1 MAMRLQI
8 PILVFDYA
16 AAENGDDVYSPATAN
31 SPVQQPQIQA
41 TQQPQI
47 QPVQP

>member
-8 PILVFDYA
+8 PIWYVDYA
-16 AAENGDDVYSPATAN
+16 AAENGDDVYSAATEIQ
-31 SPVQQPQIQA
+31 PVQQPQIQA

-47 QPVQP
+47 QPYSQ